1 LLSVAPK
8 GVGRIIVATLDKSPG
23 SWANDGTSEASDDR
37 PRVLIASD
45 VRLYREG
52 LATILAG
59 LGQLS
64 IVAAVAGSDLTHA
77 CLAHF
82 GADVVLLDI
91 ALPGCLGLPAALR
104 TEVPVKFIAF
114 AVSDADHAVLAC
126 AEAGFAGYV
135 GTHGCAEDLIL
146 TIEGALRGEVLCP
159 PKIAGAL
166 FRRLAALANSHPPDP
181 SISGLTRRELE
192 ILELVDRGHSNK
204 EIARRLR
211 IGPATVKNHV
221 HNILEKLHVHR
232 RAEAAAA
239 IRIMRGA
246 RLPPRYLPPA

>member
-1 LLSVAPK
+1 MAK
-8 GVGRIIVATLDKSPG
+8 LDKSPG
-23 SWANDGTSEASDDR
+23 PRANNGRSEASGDR
-37 PRVLIASD
+37 PHVLIASD

-59 LGQLS
+59 LGQFS
-64 IVAAVAGSDLTHA
+64 IVAAVAGSDLTLA
-77 CLAHF
+77 YLAHF
-82 GADVVLLDI
+82 GADVVLLDM
-91 ALPGCLGLPAALR
+91 ALPGCFGLPAALR
-104 TEVPVKFIAF
+104 AEAPVKFIAF
-114 AVSDADHAVLAC
+114 AVSEGDDGVLAC

-135 GTHGCAEDLIL
+135 GKDGCAEDLVL
-146 TIEGALRGEVLCP
+146 TINGALRGEVLCP

-192 ILELVDRGHSNK
+192 IVELVDQGHSNK
-204 EIARRLR
+204 EIARRLQ

-221 HNILEKLHVHR
+221 HNILEKLHVRR

-239 IRIMRGA
+239 IRIVSGA
-246 RLPPRYLPPA
+246 RPHPRYPQAT